1 MSLAAENT
9 HSWGCAAPASRTSR
23 IPVCILGRTRTP
35 TDRAYRC
42 PAQLSGQL
50 HTLCG
55 HVIARESTDESS
67 PAFFGAVLTFDA
79 ETLENARR
87 VLAIAPVIARK
98 GRVDR
103 IAWGRVEPA
112 QTNDSA
118 DGSHCARDT
127 GAVVARGT
135 TAEAY
140 IAPWPSTRTGA
151 KRHKAAVAEHTR
163 RSIWQQGLVQ
173 DVVRSTSQK
182 ASGALR
188 CTALTHPVVETH
200 PVGVE
205 NTTTRPDPRVQL
217 TVLHRRSRIRLG

>member
-1 MSLAAENT
+1 MSSATER
-9 HSWGCAAPASRTSR
+9 AAPHSLR
-23 IPVCILGRTRTP
+23 
-35 TDRAYRC
+35 
-42 PAQLSGQL
+42 
-50 HTLCG
+50 G

-188 CTALTHPVVETH
+188 CTALTHP
-200 PVGVE
+200 GVE
-205 NTTTRPDPRVQL
+205 NTRTRPDPRVQL
-217 TVLHRRSRIRLG
+217 TVLHRRSPDPPGLGRTH